1 MNLILEPKTPNQT
14 ELVATTRN
22 FPVGSQ
28 YIFNVA
34 QVSRGFGKYN
44 PTKVCFEN
52 RQKLKKFNNSSREK
66 QSMVCET
73 ILNTKL
79 EKPKSLRNSDVRFN
93 FLF

>member
-1 MNLILEPKTPNQT
+1 MNLILEPKTPNQI

-44 PTKVCFEN
+44 PTNVCFEC
-52 RQKLKKFNNSSREK
+52 RQRLEKFNTRNK
-66 QSMVCET
+66 INQSMICNI

-79 EKPKSLRNSDVRFN
+79 EKPKSLRNSDVRFD